1 MGAREARPVGQGDAV
16 MDAATNRP
24 GWVGILVWVLRVLV
38 AGLFLFAAFAKLSG
52 NQMMVDEFAVIG
64 LGQWFRYLTGIL
76 ELAGAILV
84 LIPAVSVAGA
94 LILLAVDAGAFV
106 AQAFVLHGDVI
117 HTFVIGAVLGLLIW
131 LQRRA

>member
-1 MGAREARPVGQGDAV
+1 